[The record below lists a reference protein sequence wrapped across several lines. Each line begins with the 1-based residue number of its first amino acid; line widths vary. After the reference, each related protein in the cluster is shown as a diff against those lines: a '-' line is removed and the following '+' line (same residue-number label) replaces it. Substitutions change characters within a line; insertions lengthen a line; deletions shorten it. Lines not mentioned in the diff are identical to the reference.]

1 LLAALGITV
10 TVIDGFSAGRM
21 IGNLSALLSALGFAA
36 VTSATLCNFGEFNFL
51 LPIND
56 ASI

>member
-1 LLAALGITV
+1 M

-21 IGNLSALLSALGFAA
+21 IGNLSALLSALDFAA
-36 VTSATLCNFGEFNFL
+36 VTFATLCNFGEFNFL
-51 LPIND
+51 LPING